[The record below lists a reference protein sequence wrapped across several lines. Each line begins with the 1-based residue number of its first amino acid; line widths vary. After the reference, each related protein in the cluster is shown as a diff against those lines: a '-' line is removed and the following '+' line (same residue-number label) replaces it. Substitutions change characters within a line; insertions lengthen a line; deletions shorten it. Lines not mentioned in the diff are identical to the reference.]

1 MKMKDRFYS
10 KTIGCIIAM
19 LAIVLGVSSCKDDFT
34 TDNGSFALY
43 YTSMT
48 DIGPSMVG
56 TIASPTYKG
65 AAPYDFKITGITYSC
80 KNEKGEEVTESY
92 SGECFVINTEN
103 GEIDINS
110 TRDMKT
116 GKYLISVSCYSAGKM
131 YTFNNAVE
139 VNFLKA
145 VPEGI
150 IVEPNFIEV
159 KWADVKNKESETVF
173 PTAKVTTENSTEHI
187 TITGYKIS
195 NVVRLESDGS
205 ETIISNNKIE
215 LFTISDKGIIS
226 INKNSEDEYEDVK
239 AGLYRID
246 LKLTTMASS
255 NLSEEEGLF
264 VDAMRINL
272 SGAPTSI
279 SYDEGAIET
288 GVEGNPDK
296 PRGNFKSSKPL
307 IEGSSIN
314 AVYEI
319 TAIKKVQSP
328 GGTLIDASDEEKA
341 FFSIDG
347 ATGEVSV
354 PNTHTF
360 IKGNVY
366 KVYVKVTNPEGD
378 CTSTDENALTL
389 NVVEWVDPLVDFTYT
404 MGNMKQGMSFE
415 SAAANYGTDSYVKY
429 SFKSLPQGYE
439 DFFSINEE
447 TGVVKIEKYNT
458 LPRTDKEGKP
468 FVVEVKAKNFKDE
481 VTGKLEINVNEN
493 PNFFESVSY
502 GNNISED
509 KTPAGIY
516 DNQFRY
522 REETEMKGIE
532 LTPSLIG
539 ASDSENLTWKIE
551 KREQVSGVQL
561 DGVTGKLTLPEKMLK
576 LNQTGYL
583 LIKVSKGQEG
593 GEKFERVIPV
603 FFQLSVPKNNVTVE
617 YTPFVLHVNPKKGG
631 RSVTPKIS
639 NGNSFLMDYRRNP
652 TYNNINGLRN
662 DGSKLESGI
671 IEKKE
676 KDPDDP
682 DKDIIVA
689 ENMFLKHLWENVAD
703 FKNYGAKL
711 PISYYTEKNQ
721 SKSFLDLKEKTLAYV
736 DNANGENQYS
746 VVVNPNWYD
755 DGWADGVFTAQMT
768 FVTDGN
774 PANLGNSNNQIF
786 PIAIWFDKTYTQ
798 K

>member
-1 MKMKDRFYS
+1 MRVKDKFYS
-10 KTIGCIIAM
+10 KAVGCIIAM
-19 LAIVLGVSSCKDDFT
+19 LAIVLGISSCKDDFT
-34 TDNGSFALY
+34 TDNTSFALY

-48 DIGPSMVG
+48 DIAPSMTGV
-56 TIASPTYKG
+56 IAKPTYKG
-65 AAPYDFKITGITYSC
+65 TVPYDFKITGITYFY
-80 KNEKGEEVTESY
+80 KDEEGEEVTESY
-92 SGECFVINTEN
+92 TGDCFAINTEN
-103 GEIDINS
+103 GEISINS

-116 GKYLISVSCYSAGKM
+116 GKYFISVSCYAAGTM

-159 KWADVKNKESETVF
+159 KLADVKNKDSETVF
-173 PTAKVTTENSTEHI
+173 PTAKVTTENSAEHI

-205 ETIISNNKIE
+205 ETIINNNKIE
-215 LFTISDKGIIS
+215 LFTISDHGIIS

-255 NLSEEEGLF
+255 NLGEEEGLF

-279 SYDEGAIET
+279 SYELGAIET
-288 GVEGNPDK
+288 GKEGDETK
-296 PRGNFKSSKPL
+296 PRGGFISSKPL
-307 IEGSSIN
+307 IEGSPIN

-319 TAIKKVQSP
+319 TAIKKVQSS

-341 FFSIDG
+341 FFSIDE
-347 ATGEVSV
+347 ATGVVSV

-360 IKGNVY
+360 IKGDVY

-378 CTSTDENALTL
+378 CTSTDDNALTL

-415 SAAANYGTDSYVKY
+415 SAAANYGADSYVKY

-493 PNFFESVSY
+493 PNYFEFVSY

-509 KTPAGIY
+509 KTASGIY
-516 DNQFRY
+516 DNQYRFR
-522 REETEMKGIE
+522 EASEMNIK
-532 LTPSLIG
+532 LSPTLIG
-539 ASDSENLTWKIE
+539 ASNNDDLTWKII
-551 KREQVSGVQL
+551 KQEQIKNSSIDSGT
-561 DGVTGKLTLPEKMLK
+561 GVITLATSGWKA
-576 LNQTGYL
+576 NQTGY
-583 LIKVSKGQEG
+583 IIVEVVKGNET
-593 GEKFERVIPV
+593 ESFSRKIPV
-603 FFQLSVPKNNVTVE
+603 FFHFSTIINNVSVE
-617 YTPFVLHVNPKKGG
+617 YTPFVFHVNPKKGG
-631 RSVTPKIS
+631 RSLTPKIE
-639 NGNSFLMDYRRNP
+639 NGNKFLMDYRR
-652 TYNNINGLRN
+652 TFQYYNINGLRS
-662 DGSKLESGI
+662 DGSALEDGASSESKFLSNIWLKYNKEAGLTGSDLTNTGSRKPVSYFDN
-671 IEKKE
+671 KK
-676 KDPDDP
+676 
-682 DKDIIVA
+682 
-689 ENMFLKHLWENVAD
+689 NLS
-703 FKNYGAKL
+703 L
-711 PISYYTEKNQ
+711 P
-721 SKSFLDLKEKTLAYV
+721 LAYV
-736 DNANGENQYS
+736 DNASGESQYS
-746 VVVNPNWYD
+746 VVVNPGKWYD
-755 DGWADGVFTAQMT
+755 DGWADGIFRGQMT
-768 FVTDGN
+768 FVTNGDETKVGDGDK
-774 PANLGNSNNQIF
+774 IF
-786 PIAIWFDKTYTQ
+786 AFMIWFDKNYT
-798 K
+798 KE

>member
-1 MKMKDRFYS
+1 M
-10 KTIGCIIAM
+10 IAP
-19 LAIVLGVSSCKDDFT
+19 VTDD
-34 TDNGSFALY
+34 
-43 YTSMT
+43 
-48 DIGPSMVG
+48 
-56 TIASPTYKG
+56 
-65 AAPYDFKITGITYSC
+65 
-80 KNEKGEEVTESY
+80 
-92 SGECFVINTEN
+92 
-103 GEIDINS
+103 
-110 TRDMKT
+110 
-116 GKYLISVSCYSAGKM
+116 
-131 YTFNNAVE
+131 
-139 VNFLKA
+139 
-145 VPEGI
+145 
-150 IVEPNFIEV
+150 
-159 KWADVKNKESETVF
+159 
-173 PTAKVTTENSTEHI
+173 
-187 TITGYKIS
+187 
-195 NVVRLESDGS
+195 
-205 ETIISNNKIE
+205 
-215 LFTISDKGIIS
+215 
-226 INKNSEDEYEDVK
+226 
-239 AGLYRID
+239 
-246 LKLTTMASS
+246 
-255 NLSEEEGLF
+255 
-264 VDAMRINL
+264 
-272 SGAPTSI
+272 
-279 SYDEGAIET
+279 
-288 GVEGNPDK
+288 
-296 PRGNFKSSKPL
+296 
-307 IEGSSIN
+307 
-314 AVYEI
+314 
-319 TAIKKVQSP
+319 
-328 GGTLIDASDEEKA
+328 
-341 FFSIDG
+341 
-347 ATGEVSV
+347 
-354 PNTHTF
+354 
-360 IKGNVY
+360 
-366 KVYVKVTNPEGD
+366 
-378 CTSTDENALTL
+378 NALTL

-415 SAAANYGTDSYVKY
+415 SAAANYGADSYVKY

-509 KTPAGIY
+509 KTPAGAY

-539 ASDSENLTWKIE
+539 ASDGENLTWKIE

-561 DGVTGKLTLPEKMLK
+561 DGATGKLTLPEKMLK

-583 LIKVSKGQEG
+583 LIKVSKGQED

-631 RSVTPKIS
+631 RSVAPKIS

-676 KDPDDP
+676 KDPDDS